1 MKTALKTEPSCQAC
15 SRLNE
20 CPSVDL
26 QMLVDLASC
35 AVFEVAHLSVI
46 KARADMTDLIGPWVL
61 LKGPFPKRR
70 EGEYMSRKPQTVRG
84 ALGEIGR
91 KLGVLDTRKAFQMPA
106 KAMAEALQGHVAE
119 FGVNL
124 EEIVAENDLDA
135 LLEILEQIGDD
146 GGEPVG
152 KVEKKEEAPKRGRP
166 SAQAAEEEEETPA
179 PRRRGKPA
187 AAEEEEEAPAV
198 RRGRRPAAAAVEEK
212 AKEPEEEPEE
222 VPRRG
227 RRGKPA
233 EEEVVEEPAARRGRR
248 GKAEEAVEEPVEEET
263 TPAGRGRRGKPAETG
278 TGDGGA
284 AVAALLSDLRKQVD
298 GNSEAIQALSKLNV
312 EIDRILTQ
320 TETLGQ
326 AIAFL
331 ANDYFQLGKKDKI
344 GNVLNLDESL
354 EAYINGGN

>member
-1 MKTALKTEPSCQAC
+1 VRTAHKPEPSCQSC
-15 SRLNE
+15 NRLSE

-26 QMLVDLASC
+26 QMLVNLDSC
-35 AVFEVAHLSVI
+35 AVFENAHLSVI

-61 LKGPFPKRR
+61 LRGPFPKRR

-106 KAMAEALQGHVAE
+106 KAMAEALQSHVAE
-119 FGVNL
+119 FNIDL
-124 EEIVAENDLDA
+124 EEVVAQNDLDA

-152 KVEKKEEAPKRGRP
+152 KVEKKVEAPAARRGRP
-166 SAQAAEEEEETPA
+166 AAKAEEEEEETPA
-179 PRRRGKPA
+179 PRRRGKPVV
-187 AAEEEEEAPAV
+187 EEEEEAPAP
-198 RRGRRPAAAAVEEK
+198 RRGRRPAAEEK
-212 AKEPEEEPEE
+212 APVEEEEPEE

-233 EEEVVEEPAARRGRR
+233 EEEVAEEPAARRGRR
-248 GKAEEAVEEPVEEET
+248 GKAEEVAEEPAEEET
-263 TPAGRGRRGKPAETG
+263 APAGRGRRGKPAETG

-284 AVAALLSDLRKQVD
+284 AVAALIADLRKQVD
-298 GNSEAIQALSKLNV
+298 GNSEAIQSLGKLNV

-320 TETLGQ
+320 TDTLGQ
-326 AIAFL
+326 AIAFI

-344 GNVLNLDESL
+344 GNVLSLDESL
-354 EAYINGGN
+354 ESYINGGN

>member
-1 MKTALKTEPSCQAC
+1 
-15 SRLNE
+15 
-20 CPSVDL
+20 
-26 QMLVDLASC
+26 
-35 AVFEVAHLSVI
+35 
-46 KARADMTDLIGPWVL
+46 
-61 LKGPFPKRR
+61 
-70 EGEYMSRKPQTVRG
+70 MSRKPQTVRG

-187 AAEEEEEAPAV
+187 AEEEEETPVV
-198 RRGRRPAAAAVEEK
+198 RRGRRPAAVEEK

-248 GKAEEAVEEPVEEET
+248 GKTEEVAEESVEEET

-284 AVAALLSDLRKQVD
+284 AVAALIADLRKQVD

-326 AIAFL
+326 AIAFI

-344 GNVLNLDESL
+344 SNVLSLDESL
-354 EAYINGGN
+354 EDYINGGN